1 MASVRKRIKK
11 KKDIKISK
19 GVLHVQTSRNNTIVT
34 LTDEQGNKVLGGGV
48 GLLGIKGS
56 KKNTP
61 YAAEVLTKQIIQ
73 EATNYGLQEIGVIM
87 TGVGMARD
95 GVFKGINDL
104 GTVDI
109 SYITENTP
117 VQFGGTKGKRPKRN

>member
-1 MASVRKRIKK
+1 MASVRKRVKK

-19 GVLHVQTSRNNTIVT
+19 GVLYVQTTKNNTIVT
-34 LTDEQGNKVLGGGV
+34 LCDEQGNKVLGGGV

-61 YAAEVLTKQIIQ
+61 YAAEVLTKQIIH
-73 EATNYGLQEIGVIM
+73 EAHGYGLVEVGVIM
-87 TGVGMARD
+87 TGTGMARD

-109 SYITENTP
+109 SYIKENTP
-117 VQFGGTKGKRPKRN
+117 IQF